1 MRKILNSIW
10 DTITYP
16 FVSIAIWVD
25 ESRRNNEDGSWD
37 KYWERKNK
45 KLEKSRKGSK

>member
-1 MRKILNSIW
+1 MRKMLKKIW

-16 FVSIAIWVD
+16 FVSIVILID
-25 ESRRNNEDGSWD
+25 ESRRNNEDGQWD

-45 KLEKSRKGSK
+45 KLEKSGKDSK